1 MVSSLYEY
9 LLIWSLL
16 RHELTS
22 SAFTPN
28 YIRPNK
34 STSNRQPKSIG
45 LLMARNNDRAR
56 VEKKFEDMMD
66 NDWRE
71 FRAKLV
77 AREKAEELAI
87 EAAKTKTMTGNSAVP
102 PKEEKF
108 SELISGAFT
117 SIFKGGKDDSNDMFK
132 GNVGGAN
139 SKTKFASVDFPSE
152 CEDPFLSL
160 EECHLMYNEPANVE
174 INKHRWAHPLGYIE
188 PGCVLVANEKLGGV
202 FHQTVVLIIDH
213 HEKIGSTGM
222 IINRPFPG
230 DLLKTADE
238 TENCNIDT
246 NLKMSFC
253 KAPVSYGGPVM
264 QDQFSTLHGYGLVE
278 GSKKVCRGVFVGGSA
293 QLMAE
298 VRKKAMDP
306 KEVLFVKG
314 HAAWVPGQLSREIEK
329 GVWYVAAVS
338 ADLIL
343 RYAGAPVSPEDNPKD
358 LWADILSCMGGNYE
372 VVAKT
377 HSSRGDNRMAP

>member
-108 SELISGAFT
+108 SELLSGAFT

-222 IINRPFPG
+222 IINRLVCVC
-230 DLLKTADE
+230 DL
-238 TENCNIDT
+238 
-246 NLKMSFC
+246 NL
-253 KAPVSYGGPVM
+253 GGM
-264 QDQFSTLHGYGLVE
+264 
-278 GSKKVCRGVFVGGSA
+278 
-293 QLMAE
+293 
-298 VRKKAMDP
+298 
-306 KEVLFVKG
+306 VLFSMFITISVSHLIISVG
-314 HAAWVPGQLSREIEK
+314 HSLGICSKRLTKRRTAT
-329 GVWYVAAVS
+329 
-338 ADLIL
+338 LIQ
-343 RYAGAPVSPEDNPKD
+343 
-358 LWADILSCMGGNYE
+358 ILKCHFAKHQFLT
-372 VVAKT
+372 VVQ
-377 HSSRGDNRMAP
+377 